1 MALCLKPF
9 GEEVARGAQ
18 FFESENAPPSALEE
32 FTDRCQRASSDLH
45 RFARANPTAALGAG
59 IAADARLRRTGCG
72 KGPQLG

>member
-18 FFESENAPPSALEE
+18 FFETEDAPPSALEE
-32 FTDRCQRASSDLH
+32 FSDRWQRTSSDLQ

-59 IAADARLRRTGCG
+59 LAAGVLIGLIIG
-72 KGPQLG
+72 KG